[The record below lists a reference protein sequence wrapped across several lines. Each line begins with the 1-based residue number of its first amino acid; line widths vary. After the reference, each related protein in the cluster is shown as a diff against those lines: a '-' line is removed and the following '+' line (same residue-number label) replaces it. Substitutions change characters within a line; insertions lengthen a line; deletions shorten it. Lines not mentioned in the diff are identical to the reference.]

1 MRHFDYITSP
11 VKLLTPEILLFVFL
25 IASSIMFSGC
35 NSKTDAQTA
44 ILLNSNE
51 TLPINIQIGEK
62 PISLLEGNTIEQTSD
77 ADLESNQLP
86 THANEILLNDELV
99 KGYTGNLSVNGIEIG
114 TRVTDVIDDLKQ
126 QNAWVD
132 SEYDPYHDGCT
143 DIFVAYLS
151 DEDTEFTLPDML
163 DCYIEF
169 AYIKADDDEWSLM
182 EKRET
187 NETINK
193 ENAASTKGEP
203 LLKVQY
209 SVFVPEGGDIV
220 KDGVI
225 AGVLVSIDNHD
236 LLTLV
241 S

>member
-1 MRHFDYITSP
+1 M
-11 VKLLTPEILLFVFL
+11 KKNKLFVLF
-25 IASSIMFSGC
+25 IASIIMFSGC
-35 NSKTDAQTA
+35 NTKTDAQIE
-44 ILLNSNE
+44 ILLNSKE

-62 PISLLEGNTIEQTSD
+62 SISLLEGNTIEQTSD

-169 AYIKADDDEWSLM
+169 AYLKAADGEWNLM

-187 NETINK
+187 NKTPNEK
-193 ENAASTKGEP
+193 NATGTKGEP

-220 KDGVI
+220 ENGVI
-225 AGVLVSIDNHD
+225 AGVLVQYEKAR
-236 LLTLV
+236 L
-241 S
+241 

>member
-1 MRHFDYITSP
+1 M
-11 VKLLTPEILLFVFL
+11 KKNKLFVLF
-25 IASSIMFSGC
+25 IASIIMFSGC
-35 NSKTDAQTA
+35 NTKTDAQIE
-44 ILLNSNE
+44 ILLNSKE

-62 PISLLEGNTIEQTSD
+62 SISLLEGNTIEQTSD

-169 AYIKADDDEWSLM
+169 AYVKAADGEWNLLN
-182 EKRET
+182 KRET
-187 NETINK
+187 NETPNK

-220 KDGVI
+220 EDGVI
-225 AGVLVSIDNHD
+225 AGALVQYEKSR
-236 LLTLV
+236 L
-241 S
+241 

>member
-11 VKLLTPEILLFVFL
+11 AKLLTPEIVLFVLF

-35 NSKTDAQTA
+35 NTKTDAQTE
-44 ILLNSNE
+44 ILLNSKE
-51 TLPINIQIGEK
+51 ALPINIQIGEN

-77 ADLESNQLP
+77 ADLERNQLP

-99 KGYTGNLSVNGIEIG
+99 KGYTGNLSVNDIGIG
-114 TRVTDVIDDLKQ
+114 SKVDDVIDDLKQ

-132 SEYDPYHDGCT
+132 SEYDPYYDGCT

-151 DEDTEFTLPDML
+151 NEDTEFTLPDML

-169 AYIKADDDEWSLM
+169 AYVKAADGEWSLM
-182 EKRET
+182 EICET

-193 ENAASTKGEP
+193 ENAASTKGDP

-209 SVFVPEGGDIV
+209 SVFVPENGDIV

-225 AGVLVSIDNHD
+225 AGVLVQYE
-236 LLTLV
+236 
-241 S
+241 

>member
-1 MRHFDYITSP
+1 MKKFKKTKKM
-11 VKLLTPEILLFVFL
+11 KLFIVF
-25 IASSIMFSGC
+25 IAGSIMFSGC
-35 NSKTDAQTA
+35 STKTDAQTEL
-44 ILLNSNE
+44 LLNSKE

-62 PISLLEGNTIEQTSD
+62 PISLLEGNTIEQISD
-77 ADLESNQLP
+77 ANLESNQLP
-86 THANEILLNDELV
+86 PHANEILLNDELV
-99 KGYTGNLSVNGIEIG
+99 KGYIGNLSVNDIGID
-114 TRVTDVIDDLKQ
+114 TRVADVIDDLKQ

-169 AYIKADDDEWSLM
+169 AYVKADDGEWNLL

-187 NETINK
+187 NETPNK
-193 ENAASTKGEP
+193 ENTADTKGEP

-220 KDGVI
+220 EDGVI
-225 AGVLVSIDNHD
+225 AGVLVQYE
-236 LLTLV
+236 
-241 S
+241 

>member
-1 MRHFDYITSP
+1 M
-11 VKLLTPEILLFVFL
+11 KKNKLFVLF
-25 IASSIMFSGC
+25 IASIIMFSGC
-35 NSKTDAQTA
+35 NTKTDAQTE

-99 KGYTGNLSVNGIEIG
+99 KGYTGNLSVNGIAIG

-169 AYIKADDDEWSLM
+169 AYLKAADGEWNLM

-187 NETINK
+187 NKTPNEK
-193 ENAASTKGEP
+193 NATGTKGEP

-220 KDGVI
+220 EDGVI
-225 AGVLVSIDNHD
+225 AGALVQYEKAR
-236 LLTLV
+236 L
-241 S
+241 

>member
-1 MRHFDYITSP
+1 MKKIKKTKKM
-11 VKLLTPEILLFVFL
+11 KLFIVF
-25 IASSIMFSGC
+25 IAGSIMFSAC
-35 NSKTDAQTA
+35 NTKTDAQTE
-44 ILLNSNE
+44 ILLNSKA

-62 PISLLEGNTIEQTSD
+62 PISFLEGNTIEQTSD
-77 ADLESNQLP
+77 ADLERNQLP
-86 THANEILLNDELV
+86 THANEILFNDEPV
-99 KGYTGNLSVNGIEIG
+99 KGYTGNLSVYDMGIG
-114 TRVTDVIDDLKQ
+114 TRIADVIDDLKQ

-169 AYIKADDDEWSLM
+169 AYVKAADGEWNLL

-187 NETINK
+187 NETPNE
-193 ENAASTKGEP
+193 ENTAGTKGEP

-220 KDGVI
+220 EDGVI
-225 AGVLVSIDNHD
+225 AGVLVQYE
-236 LLTLV
+236 
-241 S
+241 

>member
-1 MRHFDYITSP
+1 MRHFDYITRP
-11 VKLLTPEILLFVFL
+11 AKLLTLEIVLFVLF

-35 NSKTDAQTA
+35 NTKTDAQTE
-44 ILLNSNE
+44 ILLNSKE

-77 ADLESNQLP
+77 ADLERNQLP
-86 THANEILLNDELV
+86 THANEILLNDEPV

-114 TRVTDVIDDLKQ
+114 TRVADAIDDLKQ

-169 AYIKADDDEWSLM
+169 AYVKADDDEWSLM
-182 EKRET
+182 EKSET

-209 SVFVPEGGDIV
+209 SIFVPEDGDIV

-225 AGVLVSIDNHD
+225 AGVLVSIDNH
-236 LLTLV
+236 THIV
-241 S
+241 

>member
-1 MRHFDYITSP
+1 M
-11 VKLLTPEILLFVFL
+11 KKNKLFVLF
-25 IASSIMFSGC
+25 IASIIMFSGC
-35 NSKTDAQTA
+35 NTKTDAQTE
-44 ILLNSNE
+44 ILLNSKE

-62 PISLLEGNTIEQTSD
+62 SISLLEGNTIEQTSD

-151 DEDTEFTLPDML
+151 DENTEFTLPDML

-169 AYIKADDDEWSLM
+169 AYVKAADGEWNLLN
-182 EKRET
+182 KRET
-187 NETINK
+187 NETPNK

-220 KDGVI
+220 EDGVI
-225 AGVLVSIDNHD
+225 AGALVQYEKSR
-236 LLTLV
+236 L
-241 S
+241 

>member
-11 VKLLTPEILLFVFL
+11 AKLLSPEIVLFVLFT
-25 IASSIMFSGC
+25 ASSIMFSGC
-35 NSKTDAQTA
+35 NTKTDAQTE
-44 ILLNSNE
+44 ILLNSKE
-51 TLPINIQIGEK
+51 TLPVNIQIGEK

-77 ADLESNQLP
+77 ADLESNQFP
-86 THANEILLNDELV
+86 THANEILLNDEPV

-114 TRVTDVIDDLKQ
+114 TRIADAIDDLKQ

-169 AYIKADDDEWSLM
+169 AYGKAADGEWNLM

-187 NETINK
+187 NEAPNE
-193 ENAASTKGEP
+193 ENAASTKEAS

-209 SVFVPEGGDIV
+209 SVLVPEDGDIV
-220 KDGVI
+220 EDGVI
-225 AGVLVSIDNHD
+225 AEVLVQYE
-236 LLTLV
+236 
-241 S
+241 

>member
-1 MRHFDYITSP
+1 M
-11 VKLLTPEILLFVFL
+11 KKNKLFVLF
-25 IASSIMFSGC
+25 IASIIMFSGC
-35 NSKTDAQTA
+35 NTKTDAQIE
-44 ILLNSNE
+44 ILLNSKE

-62 PISLLEGNTIEQTSD
+62 SISLLEGNTIEQTSD
-77 ADLESNQLP
+77 ANLESNQLP

-169 AYIKADDDEWSLM
+169 AYVKAADGEWNLLN
-182 EKRET
+182 KRET
-187 NETINK
+187 NETNK

-220 KDGVI
+220 EDGVI
-225 AGVLVSIDNHD
+225 AGVLVQYEKAR
-236 LLTLV
+236 L
-241 S
+241 

>member
-1 MRHFDYITSP
+1 M
-11 VKLLTPEILLFVFL
+11 KKNKLFVLF
-25 IASSIMFSGC
+25 IASIIMFSGC
-35 NSKTDAQTA
+35 NTKTDAQTEL
-44 ILLNSNE
+44 LLNSKE

-62 PISLLEGNTIEQTSD
+62 SISLLEGNTIEQTSD

-143 DIFVAYLS
+143 DIFVAYVS

-169 AYIKADDDEWSLM
+169 AYVKAADGEWNLM

-187 NETINK
+187 NKTPNEK
-193 ENAASTKGEP
+193 NATGTKGEP

-209 SVFVPEGGDIV
+209 SVFVPEDGDIV

-225 AGVLVSIDNHD
+225 TGVLVQYEKAR
-236 LLTLV
+236 L
-241 S
+241 

>member
-1 MRHFDYITSP
+1 MNRNSFIVIDGEELNEECEQEPLKCYKSELKEVKSLYFDEIFSNFNNIDIITFSYN
-11 VKLLTPEILLFVFL
+11 FDFL
-25 IASSIMFSGC
+25 D
-35 NSKTDAQTA
+35 T
-44 ILLNSNE
+44 
-51 TLPINIQIGEK
+51 
-62 PISLLEGNTIEQTSD
+62 
-77 ADLESNQLP
+77 
-86 THANEILLNDELV
+86 LNDEPV

-114 TRVTDVIDDLKQ
+114 TRVADAIDDLKQ

-169 AYIKADDDEWSLM
+169 SYVKANDDEWSLM

-209 SVFVPEGGDIV
+209 SIFVPEDGDIV

-225 AGVLVSIDNHD
+225 AGVLVSIDNH
-236 LLTLV
+236 THIV
-241 S
+241 

>member
-1 MRHFDYITSP
+1 M
-11 VKLLTPEILLFVFL
+11 KKNKLFVLF
-25 IASSIMFSGC
+25 IASIIMFSGC
-35 NSKTDAQTA
+35 NTKTDAQIE

-62 PISLLEGNTIEQTSD
+62 SISLLEGNTIEQTSD

-126 QNAWVD
+126 QNAWID

-151 DEDTEFTLPDML
+151 DENTEFTLPDML

-169 AYIKADDDEWSLM
+169 AYVKAADGEWNLM

-187 NETINK
+187 NKTPNEK
-193 ENAASTKGEP
+193 NATGTKGEP

-225 AGVLVSIDNHD
+225 AGVLVSIDNHG

>member
-1 MRHFDYITSP
+1 M
-11 VKLLTPEILLFVFL
+11 KKNKLFVLF
-25 IASSIMFSGC
+25 IASIIMFSGC
-35 NSKTDAQTA
+35 NTKTDAQIE
-44 ILLNSNE
+44 ILLNSKE

-62 PISLLEGNTIEQTSD
+62 SISLLEGNTIEQTSD

-86 THANEILLNDELV
+86 THTNEILLNDELV

-151 DEDTEFTLPDML
+151 DENTEFTLPDML

-169 AYIKADDDEWSLM
+169 AYVKATDGVWNLM

-187 NETINK
+187 NKTPNEK
-193 ENAASTKGEP
+193 NATGTKGEP

-220 KDGVI
+220 EDGVI

>member
-1 MRHFDYITSP
+1 M
-11 VKLLTPEILLFVFL
+11 KKNKLFVLF
-25 IASSIMFSGC
+25 IASIIMFSGC
-35 NSKTDAQTA
+35 NTKTDAQTEL
-44 ILLNSNE
+44 LLNSNE

-62 PISLLEGNTIEQTSD
+62 SISLLEGNTIEQTSD

-114 TRVTDVIDDLKQ
+114 TRILDVIDDLKQ

-169 AYIKADDDEWSLM
+169 AYVKAADGEWNLLN
-182 EKRET
+182 KRET
-187 NETINK
+187 NETPNK

-220 KDGVI
+220 EDGVI
-225 AGVLVSIDNHD
+225 AGALVQYEKSR
-236 LLTLV
+236 L
-241 S
+241 

>member
-1 MRHFDYITSP
+1 M
-11 VKLLTPEILLFVFL
+11 KKNKLFVLF
-25 IASSIMFSGC
+25 IASIIMFSGC
-35 NSKTDAQTA
+35 NTKTDAQIE
-44 ILLNSNE
+44 ILLNSKE

-62 PISLLEGNTIEQTSD
+62 SISLLEGNTIEQTSD

-143 DIFVAYLS
+143 DIFFAYLS
-151 DEDTEFTLPDML
+151 DADTEFTLPDML

-169 AYIKADDDEWSLM
+169 AYVKAADGVWNLM

-187 NETINK
+187 NKTPNEK
-193 ENAASTKGEP
+193 NATGTKGEP

>member
-1 MRHFDYITSP
+1 
-11 VKLLTPEILLFVFL
+11 
-25 IASSIMFSGC
+25 MFSGC
-35 NSKTDAQTA
+35 NTKTDAQTE

-99 KGYTGNLSVNGIEIG
+99 KGYTGNLSINGIEIG

-169 AYIKADDDEWSLM
+169 AYVKAADGEWNLLN
-182 EKRET
+182 KRET
-187 NETINK
+187 NETPNK
-193 ENAASTKGEP
+193 ENAAGTKGEP

-220 KDGVI
+220 EDGVI
-225 AGVLVSIDNHD
+225 AGALVQYEKAR
-236 LLTLV
+236 L
-241 S
+241 

>member
-1 MRHFDYITSP
+1 M
-11 VKLLTPEILLFVFL
+11 KKNKLFVLF
-25 IASSIMFSGC
+25 IASIIMFSGC
-35 NSKTDAQTA
+35 NTKTDAQIE
-44 ILLNSNE
+44 ILLNSKE

-151 DEDTEFTLPDML
+151 DADTEFTLPDML

-169 AYIKADDDEWSLM
+169 AYLKAADGEWNLM

-187 NETINK
+187 NKTPNEK
-193 ENAASTKGEP
+193 NATGTKGEP

-220 KDGVI
+220 EDGVI
-225 AGVLVSIDNHD
+225 AGALVQYEKAR
-236 LLTLV
+236 L
-241 S
+241 

>member
-1 MRHFDYITSP
+1 M
-11 VKLLTPEILLFVFL
+11 KKNKLFVLF
-25 IASSIMFSGC
+25 IASIIMFSGC
-35 NSKTDAQTA
+35 NTKTDAQIE
-44 ILLNSNE
+44 ILLNSKE

-169 AYIKADDDEWSLM
+169 AYLKAADGEWNLM

-187 NETINK
+187 NKTPNEK
-193 ENAASTKGEP
+193 NATGTKGEP

-220 KDGVI
+220 EDGVI
-225 AGVLVSIDNHD
+225 AGALVQYEKAR
-236 LLTLV
+236 L
-241 S
+241 

>member
-77 ADLESNQLP
+77 ANLESNQLP

-99 KGYTGNLSVNGIEIG
+99 KGYTGNLSVNGIGIG
-114 TRVTDVIDDLKQ
+114 TRILDVIDDLKQ

-169 AYIKADDDEWSLM
+169 AYVKAADGEWNLLN
-182 EKRET
+182 KRET
-187 NETINK
+187 NETNK

-220 KDGVI
+220 EDGVI
-225 AGVLVSIDNHD
+225 AGVLVQYEKAR
-236 LLTLV
+236 L
-241 S
+241 